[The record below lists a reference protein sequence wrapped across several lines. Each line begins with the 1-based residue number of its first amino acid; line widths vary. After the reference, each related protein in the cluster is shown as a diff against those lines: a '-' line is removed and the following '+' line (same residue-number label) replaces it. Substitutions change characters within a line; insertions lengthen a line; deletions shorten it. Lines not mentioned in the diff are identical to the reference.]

1 MSQLNETVEKKW
13 QYKSKNTGN
22 WVDCTNKEASERK
35 KDKFEVRK
43 NPKFA
48 NDSDDNSGA
57 TLKTCKALVD
67 TYVTQKGYTQVTKEI
82 YNKDKNKYKYSHSEQ
97 CTQSDKEKTKTRRY
111 YLKTKKTT
119 SVTTSGVIQF
129 ESADRAE
136 YIAFRREMVRLGF
149 KIEKGSCAKYYP
161 PNYQRK
167 YVYIKDI
174 NWSGCYYRKKE
185 STSVTEPKKPNKI
198 SGGGYSD
205 CTGQTRKRGC
215 TDTDGVIAE
224 VQSCIGVKADGKFG
238 PKTETALKNKTGK
251 ISFEEEEVEAICT
264 GKPTSGTSGGN
275 TETPEGKRNYWKN
288 LIAKEQIWGK
298 GYIHTTKGGDVV
310 YVFKSAKDDINTK
323 FPLDTLSNADL
334 DKFDYWVQ
342 FVIPEGE
349 ERGQLGKLVKYTTT
363 NAEEKVKIET
373 NPRWQWEPEEE
384 IESVDIFEVLNRMLK
399 KKIQEQ
405 KFYGIGKDDGTPE
418 QGVKTDGGRYYG
430 LGKDDESQGTTGT
443 VSPSKVEGI
452 PTNQTQTQTST
463 TSSFDMKTETLKE
476 MGDIKQRALAVIDEW
491 DKYNENL
498 EYSLKYT
505 LRYAGKAEVNKQI
518 DLARDSIEDIKT
530 EDYCTDASQ
539 KKLNASKAALD
550 NAVKEKGDLLTP
562 EDKKYI
568 ARINSIIEEVKTKC
582 ANVEKRK
589 NQSLSTSQQGT
600 TQSSSTTPSNTP
612 STTNPNLTKEDLIKM
627 FGFVGD
633 DGKLID
639 QKFAIESLGKQVT
652 GVAGKGN
659 LQSIINNSGARSYY
673 FAEYNEL
680 VGMVGLG
687 DEYKLKIPPSSTV
700 AAGEIITSQNESLL
714 IPYEDATTK
723 GEFIKETFGNYL
735 GTKSTLPIYTSKR
748 QIADVATSQTKCPFD
763 VAGAKKY
770 LINYIMNGI
779 TADMITSPKMTEKQT
794 LCACYKS
801 GAFAD
806 FVQGKAVITSDDLGS
821 IPERDKPISMVDK
834 QLKWKE
840 IEDFIRGEKV
850 NGKTINPYF
859 TDRDFGKMSCISPIR
874 ESFNRSVKR
883 NISEAIYNKK
893 NVVNG
898 VKNKVLRR
906 INM

>member
-1 MSQLNETVEKKW
+1 MAVF
-13 QYKSKNTGN
+13 
-22 WVDCTNKEASERK
+22 K
-35 KDKFEVRK
+35 KDFPSKEKAQEWGRAKTNAGWEMVSMTGSNEGCKLYHPDNCERTYATVNKK
-43 NPKFA
+43 NPACWVKKGCLKKK
-48 NDSDDNSGA
+48 SG
-57 TLKTCKALVD
+57 
-67 TYVTQKGYTQVTKEI
+67 GVTK
-82 YNKDKNKYKYSHSEQ
+82 
-97 CTQSDKEKTKTRRY
+97 
-111 YLKTKKTT
+111 
-119 SVTTSGVIQF
+119 
-129 ESADRAE
+129 
-136 YIAFRREMVRLGF
+136 
-149 KIEKGSCAKYYP
+149 P
-161 PNYQRK
+161 P
-167 YVYIKDI
+167 V
-174 NWSGCYYRKKE
+174 
-185 STSVTEPKKPNKI
+185 
-198 SGGGYSD
+198 SGGSYKD

-215 TDTDGVIAE
+215 KDTDGAITE
-224 VQSCIGVKADGKFG
+224 VQACIGVKADGKFG
-238 PKTETALKNKTGK
+238 PKTETALKSKTGK
-251 ISFEEEEVEAICT
+251 ITFEENEVEAICT

-275 TETPEGKRNYWKN
+275 TETPEGKKNYWKN
-288 LIAKEQIWGK
+288 LITKEQIWGK

-310 YVFKSAKDDINTK
+310 YVVKTAKDDINTK
-323 FPLDTLSNADL
+323 FSLDSLSNADL
-334 DKFDYWVQ
+334 SKFDYWVHY
-342 FVIPEGE
+342 VIPQGE
-349 ERGQLGKLVKYTTT
+349 DRGQLGKLVKYMTT

-373 NPRWQWEPEEE
+373 NPRWKWQPNEE
-384 IESVDIFEVLNRMLK
+384 IESVDLLEVLNRMLK

-405 KFYGIGKDDGTPE
+405 KYYGVGKDEENLD
-418 QGVKTDGGRYYG
+418 QGVRTDGGRYYG
-430 LGKDDESQGTTGT
+430 LGKDDENQGTTGV

-452 PTNQTQTQTST
+452 PNQSQTS
-463 TSSFDMKTETLKE
+463 
-476 MGDIKQRALAVIDEW
+476 
-491 DKYNENL
+491 
-498 EYSLKYT
+498 
-505 LRYAGKAEVNKQI
+505 
-518 DLARDSIEDIKT
+518 
-530 EDYCTDASQ
+530 
-539 KKLNASKAALD
+539 
-550 NAVKEKGDLLTP
+550 
-562 EDKKYI
+562 
-568 ARINSIIEEVKTKC
+568 
-582 ANVEKRK
+582 
-589 NQSLSTSQQGT
+589 STSTSQGT
-600 TQSSSTTPSNTP
+600 TQPSSTTPSTT
-612 STTNPNLTKEDLIKM
+612 SSATNPNLTKEDLIRM

-639 QKFAIESLGKQVT
+639 PKFAIESLGKQIT
-652 GVAGKGN
+652 GIAGKGN
-659 LQSIINNSGARSYY
+659 LQGVIQNSGARSYY

-687 DEYKLKIPPSSTV
+687 DEYKLKIPSTSTV
-700 AAGEIITSQNESLL
+700 SVGEIITTKNESLL

-723 GEFIKETFGNYL
+723 NEFIKETFGNYL
-735 GTKSTLPIYTSKR
+735 GTNSTLPIYVSKR

-806 FVQGKAVITSDDLGS
+806 FVQGKATITSADLGS